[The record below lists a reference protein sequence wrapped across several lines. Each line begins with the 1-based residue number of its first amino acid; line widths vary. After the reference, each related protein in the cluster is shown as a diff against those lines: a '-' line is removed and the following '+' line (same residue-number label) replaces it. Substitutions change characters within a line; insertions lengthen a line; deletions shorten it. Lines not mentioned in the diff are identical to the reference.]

1 MNMLEYLT
9 INFTIMAIQ
18 RDYYF
23 LDRLEELKR
32 DNRISDSSYWEER
45 KEIEESLEELC
56 KDNPFNQLKEELNLT
71 LSW

>member
-1 MNMLEYLT
+1 
-9 INFTIMAIQ
+9 MAIQ

-32 DNRISDSSYWEER
+32 DNRISDSSYWEEI

-56 KDNPFNQLKEELNLT
+56 KDNPFNQLKEELNLN
-71 LSW
+71 